1 MPVRIAIL
9 MIALVL
15 AGQVDAAGQ
24 DKARKDACETV
35 KAQIRYVQSRMRAG
49 YTAKQGY
56 RLEDR
61 LRELRRK
68 RSRLCR

>member
-1 MPVRIAIL
+1 MKIATLIV
-9 MIALVL
+9 ALAV
-15 AGQVDAAGQ
+15 ASPVDAADRQ
-24 DKARKDACETV
+24 KTRQDACETV
-35 KAQIRYVQSRMRAG
+35 KAKIRYVESRMRAG

-68 RSRLCR
+68 RSKLCR